1 MYPGNMTFYKY
12 HGRQRQQ
19 DANLLFERDVVF
31 STYATLASEP
41 DRGIGVLNS
50 VEWFRIVLDEG
61 GKTRSVP
68 CFPDISPPPSADFR
82 DDIHL

>member
-1 MYPGNMTFYKY
+1 MKFHKY

-19 DANLLFERDVVF
+19 DADLLFERDVVF

-41 DRGIGVLNS
+41 DRGMGILNS

-61 GKTRSVP
+61 EEQYHAEYLAALER
-68 CFPDISPPPSADFR
+68 
-82 DDIHL
+82 

>member
-19 DANLLFERDVVF
+19 DAKLLFERDVVF
-31 STYATLASEP
+31 STYATLANEP
-41 DRGIGVLNS
+41 DQGIGILNS

-61 GKTRSVP
+61 EKYHILLR
-68 CFPDISPPPSADFR
+68 
-82 DDIHL
+82 

>member
-1 MYPGNMTFYKY
+1 MTFYKY

-41 DRGIGVLNS
+41 DRGIGILNS

-61 GKTRSVP
+61 EQHQIPRLSSM
-68 CFPDISPPPSADFR
+68 FQPSRAEY
-82 DDIHL
+82 

>member
-1 MYPGNMTFYKY
+1 MYPGSMTFYKY

-41 DRGIGVLNS
+41 DRGIGILSS

-61 GKTRSVP
+61 EKNHDAILLECITVLQR
-68 CFPDISPPPSADFR
+68 
-82 DDIHL
+82 

>member
-1 MYPGNMTFYKY
+1 MEYSTRLDTEQQRRHIYPGNMTFYKY

-19 DANLLFERDVVF
+19 DANLVFERDVVF

-41 DRGIGVLNS
+41 SRGIGILNS

-61 GKTRSVP
+61 EPT
-68 CFPDISPPPSADFR
+68 PSSQAS
-82 DDIHL
+82 

>member
-1 MYPGNMTFYKY
+1 MTFYKY

-19 DANLLFERDVVF
+19 EANLLFERDVVF

-61 GKTRSVP
+61 GQHRIIP
-68 CFPDISPPPSADFR
+68 CFSGIFPPSSTDFE
-82 DDIHL
+82 IKTITSP